1 MTMSQFYQSRPPR
14 APRIDLRGQVSAAIR
29 LENGRQLLASVQ
41 RLSITG
47 GLLELAHCVEERV
60 WVTLTIYL
68 QSGVVR
74 PTVEMMFPMR
84 GGANYL
90 QPFRIVR
97 ISDENSRTLEAEVS
111 EHLKRAL
118 APNKPGHS
126 SNFRPPRFY
135 LESF

>member
-1 MTMSQFYQSRPPR
+1 MSQFFQSRPPR
-14 APRIDLRGQVSAAIR
+14 APRIDLRGQISAAIR
-29 LENGRQLLASVQ
+29 LENGRQLLARVQ
-41 RLSITG
+41 RLSVTG
-47 GLLELAHCVEERV
+47 GLLELANCVEERV
-60 WVTLTIYL
+60 WVSLTIYL

-90 QPFRIVR
+90 QPFRFVR
-97 ISDENSRTLEAEVS
+97 ISDADLRTLEAEVS
-111 EHLKRAL
+111 EHLKRVL
-118 APNKPGHS
+118 APEKPGHG